1 MNTKTTTKVTTAQA
15 IRDAGIN
22 IADEISAAVESLRH
36 GDYYGDTLPDAVA
49 DIAKSLRIL
58 SGREE
63 K

>member
-1 MNTKTTTKVTTAQA
+1 MNTKTPTQTELTQQLIEAMNNQ
-15 IRDAGIN
+15 GF
-22 IADEISAAVESLRH
+22 EIGAAVESLRH
-36 GDYYGDTLPDAVA
+36 GDYYGDTLTDAVA